1 MYALI
6 ENGEVKQY
14 PYGADVLRR
23 DNPQTSFPKNPT
35 DELLAEYN
43 MYPVKQ
49 TVRPE
54 HDTITQNLTEG
65 TPMRQ
70 KTRNTDGTFKADNPT
85 TPENEAW
92 EWVQVWE
99 VSDASA
105 EEIEQ
110 RIADYNFQQEQ
121 SRSDAYKNE
130 SDPLFFKWQR
140 GEATEQQW
148 LDKIAEIKTR
158 YQDYQG

>member
-49 TVRPE
+49 TARPE

-65 TPMRQ
+65 TPVRQ
-70 KTRNTDGTFKADNPT
+70 KTRNADGAFKADKPT

-110 RIADYNFQQEQ
+110 RQQAQEQ
-121 SRSDAYKNE
+121 EKEQLRLNAYREE
-130 SDPLFFKWQR
+130 SDPLFFKAQR
-140 GEATEQQW
+140 GEATMDEW
-148 LDKIAEIKTR
+148 LAKITEIKQR
-158 YQDYQG
+158 YT